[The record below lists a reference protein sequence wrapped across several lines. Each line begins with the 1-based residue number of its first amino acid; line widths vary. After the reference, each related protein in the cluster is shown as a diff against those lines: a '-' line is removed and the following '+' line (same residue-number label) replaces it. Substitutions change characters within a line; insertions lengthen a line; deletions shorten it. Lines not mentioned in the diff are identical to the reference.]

1 MVIYVSK
8 ILLLI
13 FLLSKRSVIHLHGN
27 LRSRNVEWKVHI
39 LRTCIHFYS
48 DEKAPNQI
56 KDTHR

>member
-13 FLLSKRSVIHLHGN
+13 FLM
-27 LRSRNVEWKVHI
+27 
-39 LRTCIHFYS
+39 HFYS